1 MQTSDKLVIL
11 FQNHDIFYGSRIFK
25 DTKMLWIW
33 QISLPYLNQRGHIL
47 PTQYY
52 QPSRIFRP
60 CFGPGLISFRNLY
73 TWLFVWQMFDNFFLF
88 FLNCEYRWWR
98 HSQFWWCWK
107 WYSQWRLSNSKSL
120 CGKSLTFCRI
130 YVFKRLPTYVW
141 CTRKASTTYSWTRK
155 FILKLLT
162 FHIFG
167 VSIISILKYPVI
179 QLFQSY
185 SRKLKI
191 STISIMW
198 KSFQLT
204 HSLFRYGSMGFVLIS
219 YVFS

>member
-1 MQTSDKLVIL
+1 MIFFMEIEYSKRPKYSGLGRSVYPISTRGGTFSPPSTTSPHGFSDLVSALDSLALEIFTRDYLFDKCL
-11 FQNHDIFYGSRIFK
+11 IF
-25 DTKMLWIW
+25 
-33 QISLPYLNQRGHIL
+33 
-47 PTQYY
+47 
-52 QPSRIFRP
+52 
-60 CFGPGLISFRNLY
+60 
-73 TWLFVWQMFDNFFLF
+73 FFLF
-88 FLNCEYRWWR
+88 FNDEYRWWR

-204 HSLFRYGSMGFVLIS
+204 HSLFRYGSMSFVLIIICI
-219 YVFS
+219 